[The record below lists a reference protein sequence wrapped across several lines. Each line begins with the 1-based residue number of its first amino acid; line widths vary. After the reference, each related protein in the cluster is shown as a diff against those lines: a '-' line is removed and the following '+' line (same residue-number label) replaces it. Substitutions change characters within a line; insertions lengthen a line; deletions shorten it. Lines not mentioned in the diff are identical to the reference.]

1 MSEHN
6 AATEPAQEVSLHV
19 ERWERIW
26 VRISVV
32 LLVIF
37 VIAIT
42 IAAVAYNIQVPGVGG
57 RVDPNALDAP
67 GSAFANPG
75 VRELAP
81 GKYEAHVV
89 AQAWAFNPNP
99 IVVPQDAEVTF
110 YVTSRDIQHG
120 FKIQDTNINMMVL
133 PGQISTLR
141 TVFHTPGTYNII
153 CHEYCGIA
161 HHTMFAQLIVEPPGG
176 ITTTVTS
183 TVGAGATGT
192 AITTTTTLS
201 VTEGGALTETMI
213 MTGEAPVGSSVVAT
227 TTNAITATAAP
238 TATGALTEALS
249 MTATTLVT
257 ETTPVTE
264 TTAVTATATVTQ

>member
-1 MSEHN
+1 MSEHG
-6 AATEPAQEVSLHV
+6 AAAETNQDVSLHV
-19 ERWERIW
+19 DRWEGIW
-26 VRISVV
+26 VRVSMV

-42 IAAVAYNIQVPGVGG
+42 VAAVAYNIQVPGVGG
-57 RVDPNALDAP
+57 RIDPNALDAP
-67 GSAFANPG
+67 GSPFANPG

-99 IVVPQDAEVTF
+99 IVIPQGSEVTF

-141 TVFHTPGTYNII
+141 TVFNEPGVHNII

-161 HHTMFAQLIVEPPGG
+161 HHTMYGQLIVEPPGG
-176 ITTTVTS
+176 LTETGTVTETGLITVPLTETS
-183 TVGAGATGT
+183 TVTETGL
-192 AITTTTTLS
+192 IT
-201 VTEGGALTETMI
+201 VPLTETD
-213 MTGEAPVGSSVVAT
+213 T
-227 TTNAITATAAP
+227 
-238 TATGALTEALS
+238 
-249 MTATTLVT
+249 VT
-257 ETTPVTE
+257 ETGLITVPVTE
-264 TTAVTATATVTQ
+264 TSTVTETGLITVPVTETGTVTETGLITVPVTETSTVTETVTATATVTQ

>member
-1 MSEHN
+1 MSEYN

-19 ERWERIW
+19 ERWEGIW
-26 VRISVV
+26 VRISVL

-42 IAAVAYNIQVPGVGG
+42 VAAVAYNIQVPGVGG
-57 RVDPNALDAP
+57 RIDPNALDAP

-81 GKYEAHVV
+81 GKYEVHIV
-89 AQAWAFNPNP
+89 AQAWAFSPNP
-99 IVVPQDAEVTF
+99 ITVPQDAEVTF

-141 TVFHTPGTYNII
+141 TVFHTPGVYNII

-161 HHTMFAQLIVEPPGG
+161 HHTMYGQLIVEPPGG
-176 ITTTVTS
+176 ITETVTT
-183 TVGAGATGT
+183 TVGAAETHA
-192 AITTTTTLS
+192 AITTTATLS

-213 MTGEAPVGSSVVAT
+213 MTGEAPVDSSVVAT
-227 TTNAITATAAP
+227 TTSAITETAAP
-238 TATGALTEALS
+238 TSTSALTEALS
-249 MTATTLVT
+249 VT
-257 ETTPVTE
+257 EATAITATTPVTE
-264 TTAVTATATVTQ
+264 TTTVTATATVTQ